1 MYYISRPAHKLLTED
16 NLFADVET
24 EDDEVVASVLKVKP
38 VVVPE
43 GLVPA
48 LTDKTF
54 DVIKN
59 ENDLLV
65 VNFFQPCKLLQT
77 ISRKC
82 SFL

>member
-1 MYYISRPAHKLLTED
+1 MRISTHYLVIYYNIYLLTHKLLTED

-24 EDDEVVASVLKVKP
+24 EDDEVAASVLKVKP

-43 GLVPA
+43 SLVPA

-59 ENDLLV
+59 GNDLMV
-65 VNFFQPCKLLQT
+65 VNFYQPCKL
-77 ISRKC
+77 
-82 SFL
+82 